1 MERILV
7 VNPGATSTKVAVFDG
22 ETAVMKK
29 TLEHQGT
36 ELKHFTRV
44 FDQYPYR
51 IELIRRELKEAGIPL
66 IFAGYGFGNVN
77 ENVPCADTPEQIP
90 ELVAKGLGKNE

>member
-1 MERILV
+1 MERILA

-22 ETAVMKK
+22 ETVVMKK

-36 ELKHFTRV
+36 ELKHFARV

-51 IELIRRELKEAGIPL
+51 IELIRFLWMNWSRWPVFQARHGSSGS
-66 IFAGYGFGNVN
+66 A
-77 ENVPCADTPEQIP
+77 
-90 ELVAKGLGKNE
+90 

>member
-51 IELIRRELKEAGIPL
+51 I
-66 IFAGYGFGNVN
+66 
-77 ENVPCADTPEQIP
+77 
-90 ELVAKGLGKNE
+90 

>member
-1 MERILV
+1 MERILA

-22 ETAVMKK
+22 ETVVMKK

-36 ELKHFTRV
+36 ELKHFARV

-51 IELIRRELKEAGIPL
+51 IELIRHELKKAGIPL
-66 IFAGYGFGNVN
+66 ESIDAVVGRGGEHDYLAGG
-77 ENVPCADTPEQIP
+77 PERDQQP
-90 ELVAKGLGKNE
+90 LL